1 MLIKTNWEV
10 EDGYAGKSRP
20 YQTIINTRD
29 YMSDQ
34 EWDELTY
41 QEKEEII
48 DEEIQLD
55 YQSKISYYIKDYGI

>member
-1 MLIKTNWEV
+1 
-10 EDGYAGKSRP
+10 
-20 YQTIINTRD
+20 
-29 YMSDQ
+29 MSDQ